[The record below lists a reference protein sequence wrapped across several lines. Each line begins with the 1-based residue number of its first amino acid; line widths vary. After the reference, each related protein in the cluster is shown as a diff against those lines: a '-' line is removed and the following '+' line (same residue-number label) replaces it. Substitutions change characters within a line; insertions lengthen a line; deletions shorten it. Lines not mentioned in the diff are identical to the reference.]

1 MIMEPQSALAPWG
14 TFFFLV
20 GSSAAALTGLQF
32 VVIALI
38 AESSRRA
45 TTREIEAFGT
55 PTILHFC
62 AVLLVSAILNAPW
75 QGLLKVSYALG
86 VCGVL
91 GVVYGIIVVQ
101 RARGQTTYR
110 PVFEDWLWHTALP
123 LVAYVMLLVAA
134 FTLRSYPRQT
144 LFVIGGFA
152 LLLLFVGIHNAWD
165 AVTYITIDQSANKNS
180 EVHAEPSELKSTASG
195 QKKKKRR
202 F

>member
-1 MIMEPQSALAPWG
+1 MEPQSPLAPWE

-75 QGLLKVSYALG
+75 QGLSKVSYALG
-86 VCGVL
+86 GCGIL
-91 GVVYGIIVVQ
+91 GVVYGIIVIQ

-123 LVAYVMLLVAA
+123 LVAYTLLVVAA

-144 LFVIGGFA
+144 LFVVGGFA

-165 AVTYITIDQSANKNS
+165 AVTYITIDQAANKSS
-180 EVHAEPSELKSTASG
+180 EVHDEPSEHKATSG
-195 QKKKKRR
+195 KKKKKKRR
-202 F
+202 LFK